1 MYCIKCGKEIP
12 DNSLYCPSCG
22 KRQNND
28 KVEPSLS
35 KLVVKYKTTILL
47 YLVWCFIHIGLIL
60 SSNPEIGEYQIGFA
74 QYKKFDQS
82 IGFYPFDIALSDL
95 IQGGKYWFDPI
106 NNINVYD
113 ATELFFYTLLLPSI
127 VLLLVLLW
135 KKYKRNKKTNIGNS
149 LQRRWSLLSNI
160 KSNSIKTYGK
170 KCSCWFKNAT
180 NKNKKSKLIIIFLF
194 LVSCVIY
201 YYPNGNDNNQD
212 EENTEAMKHTSLS
225 TGDYPYSG
233 YYGYTLE
240 CDDCSGVQVTA
251 PQNSDVIV
259 IVKKDNEQGKVVG
272 HVYICAGD
280 TYKIGLMEDGIYQ
293 TFFYYGEDWNPQKD
307 MGNGI
312 KGGFESNEHF
322 SKDKPQN
329 IQNSVLSYVLQLQ
342 RNGNF
347 NAKKTSRS
355 DIFK

>member
-12 DNSLYCPSCG
+12 DNSSYCPFCG
-22 KRQNND
+22 KRQTND
-28 KVEPSLS
+28 KEGFSLS
-35 KLVVKYKTTILL
+35 KLVVKYKVILLL
-47 YLVWCFIHIGLIL
+47 YLVWCFIHIGLFL
-60 SSNPEIGEYQIGFA
+60 SSKPQKGEYHIGFA
-74 QYKKFDQS
+74 QYEEYDQS

-95 IQGGKYWFDPI
+95 ILGGKYWFDPI

-113 ATELFFYTLLLPSI
+113 ATELFFYTILLPSI
-127 VLLLVLLW
+127 TLLLVLLW
-135 KKYKRNKKTNIGNS
+135 KQFKRNKKANIGNS
-149 LQRRWSLLSNI
+149 LQRRWSFLSNI
-160 KSNSIKTYGK
+160 NGNRIKTYGE
-170 KCSCWFKNAT
+170 KCSGWFKNVT
-180 NKNKKSKLIIIFLF
+180 SKNRKSKLLLIILF

-212 EENTEAMKHTSLS
+212 EEIAEGMKYIFHS
-225 TGDYPYSG
+225 TGDVPYLD
-233 YYGYTLE
+233 YYGNTLV
-240 CDDCSGVQVTA
+240 CNDCSGVKVTA
-251 PQNSDVIV
+251 PHNSDVIV

-272 HVYICAGD
+272 NVYICAGD
-280 TYKIGLMEDGIYQ
+280 TYKIGLKEDGIYQ

-347 NAKKTSRS
+347 KAKDTNRS
-355 DIFK
+355 DIFN

>member
-12 DNSLYCPSCG
+12 DNSLYCPFCG
-22 KRQNND
+22 KRQTND
-28 KVEPSLS
+28 KEGFSLS
-35 KLVVKYKTTILL
+35 KLVMKYKVILLL
-47 YLVWCFIHIGLIL
+47 YLVWCFIHIGLFL
-60 SSNPEIGEYQIGFA
+60 SSKPEVRKGHWSFEKTY
-74 QYKKFDQS
+74 DQR
-82 IGFYPFDIALSDL
+82 IEFYPFDTPLSNV
-95 IQGGKYWFDPI
+95 IQGKRFWFDPI
-106 NNINVYD
+106 NNINAYD
-113 ATELFFYTLLLPSI
+113 TSELFFYTLLLPSI
-127 VLLLVLLW
+127 VLLFVLFW
-135 KKYKRNKKTNIGNS
+135 KKCKRNKKTNIGNS
-149 LQRRWSLLSNI
+149 LQRRLSFLSNI
-160 KSNSIKTYGK
+160 NGNSIKTYGE
-170 KCSCWFKNAT
+170 KCSGWFKNVT
-180 NKNKKSKLIIIFLF
+180 SKNRKSKLLLIILF

-201 YYPNGNDNNQD
+201 YYPKGNDNNQD
-212 EENTEAMKHTSLS
+212 DEIAEEMKYTSHS
-225 TGDYPYSG
+225 TGDVPYFA

-240 CDDCSGVQVTA
+240 CDECSGVQVTA

-272 HVYICAGD
+272 NVYICAGD
-280 TYKIGLMEDGIYQ
+280 TYKIGLKEDGIYQ

-347 NAKKTSRS
+347 KAKDTNRS